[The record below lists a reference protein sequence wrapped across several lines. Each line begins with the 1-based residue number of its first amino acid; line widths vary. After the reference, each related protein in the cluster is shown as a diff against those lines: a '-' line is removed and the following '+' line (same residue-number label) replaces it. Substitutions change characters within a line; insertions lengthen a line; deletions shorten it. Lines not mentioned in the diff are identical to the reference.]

1 MSRPPRILV
10 PHTVVMLTSRVQQGL
25 PFVCTPLME
34 LILWSALAV
43 AQSLYPLK
51 VIAFVIMGNHI
62 HIIVLIED
70 PTSVESFKCETG
82 HAVNRLLG
90 RRQVTVW
97 CQGYDS
103 PAILTLDDL
112 VEKMEIKHLLDL

>member
-1 MSRPPRILV
+1 
-10 PHTVVMLTSRVQQGL
+10 
-25 PFVCTPLME
+25 ME
-34 LILWSALAV
+34 R
-43 AQSLYPLK
+43 
-51 VIAFVIMGNHI
+51 
-62 HIIVLIED
+62 
-70 PTSVESFKCETG
+70 FKCETG

-103 PAILTLDDL
+103 PAILALDDL